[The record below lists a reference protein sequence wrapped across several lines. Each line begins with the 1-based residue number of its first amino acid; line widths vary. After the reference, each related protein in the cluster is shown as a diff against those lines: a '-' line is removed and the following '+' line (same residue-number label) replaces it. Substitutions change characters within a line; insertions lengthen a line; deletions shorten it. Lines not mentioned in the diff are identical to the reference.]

1 MILKDAV
8 NQIVDDFL
16 HENNQYLVD
25 LKVSPDNRIQIEID
39 SFRGVSLDDCVQL
52 HRHIE
57 SVLDREV
64 EDYELEISSAGLTEP
79 FKVLNQYKKNVG
91 KEVEILTKTGV
102 KLKGILINIEDDT
115 FELEYTKS
123 VKPEVSKR
131 KINITEKDKFSYNE
145 IKTTKL
151 IISFK

>member
-8 NQIVDDFL
+8 NQIVEDFL

-123 VKPEVSKR
+123 VKPEGSKR

>member
-8 NQIVDDFL
+8 NQIVEDFL
-16 HENNQYLVD
+16 QKNNQYLVD

-39 SFRGVSLDDCVQL
+39 SFRGVSLDDCVL
-52 HRHIE
+52 LNRHIE
-57 SVLDREV
+57 SLLDREV

-79 FKVLNQYKKNVG
+79 FKVLNQYKKNAG
-91 KEVEILTKTGV
+91 KEVEVLTKAGI
-102 KLKGILINIEDDT
+102 KLRGILGSADET
-115 FELEYTKS
+115 GFELEFTKS
-123 VKPEVSKR
+123 VKPEGAKR
-131 KINITEKDKFSYNE
+131 KIDITEKVKYTYND